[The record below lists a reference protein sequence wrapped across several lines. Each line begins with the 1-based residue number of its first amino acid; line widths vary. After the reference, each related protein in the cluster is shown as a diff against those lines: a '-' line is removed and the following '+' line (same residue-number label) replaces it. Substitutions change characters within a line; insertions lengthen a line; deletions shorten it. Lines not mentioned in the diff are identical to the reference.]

1 MKAGSTLSSLFV
13 FSPDFKIT
21 NRTLAG
27 MARAKGKGIKIG
39 RPKLGIELRQKI
51 VQRSAKGDN
60 PYAIAKA
67 LGIDRHTAAKYA
79 T

>member
-1 MKAGSTLSSLFV
+1 
-13 FSPDFKIT
+13 
-21 NRTLAG
+21 

-51 VQRSAKGDN
+51 ARRAAKGET

-67 LGIDRHTAAKYA
+67 LGVDRHTVAKYA
-79 T
+79 A